1 MIFIETRVFF
11 HRILN
16 NFGVDIQ
23 IARDT
28 VECQVTRSS
37 LCRFDS
43 LISFLQ
49 FGFLH
54 FPSSDLKLTPN
65 SLSLIIYKQI
75 MQRKHILT
83 NLPVCFIFAGCRR
96 TSTWFPNTLQ
106 FGLGEEVCCIV
117 RPCVNY

>member
-16 NFGVDIQ
+16 NFGINIQ

-37 LCRFDS
+37 SCRFDS
-43 LISFLQ
+43 LIRFLQ

-54 FPSSDLKLTPN
+54 FPSSDLKLTSN

-75 MQRKHILT
+75 VQRKHILT
-83 NLPVCFIFAGCRR
+83 NLPVCFIFAERSG
-96 TSTWFPNTLQ
+96 TWFPSTLQ
-106 FGLGEEVCCIV
+106 SGLGEEVCCIV